1 MNKYPQLK
9 SFLKDGEAESYQGV
23 TVKYIHGRTAVMT
36 IFNDEGNVQ
45 EKILLHTLATKQ
57 DMHALMQ
64 RKGFVQKKPVSQ
76 SQQTERD
83 TLERLKQPSP
93 NGHSTKLLSGA
104 ASTTANNL
112 AQHHT
117 DEELLRLVGGD
128 GREMVVFVVGSV
140 VLVGLVL
147 VFVGI
152 KNWSRKRK
160 KTATVLPRPR

>member
-1 MNKYPQLK
+1 
-9 SFLKDGEAESYQGV
+9 
-23 TVKYIHGRTAVMT
+23 MT
-36 IFNDEGNVQ
+36 IYDEQGNVQ

-76 SQQTERD
+76 GEQTERD

-93 NGHSTKLLSGA
+93 NDSTKLR
-104 ASTTANNL
+104 TTANHL